1 MRQLAS
7 LLAAPAILLGLALL
21 GYWYYHWQGERR
33 ESIRSMENAVGRDDW
48 LMVRD
53 TLKDASDVSVSDDG
67 RVLTASLGGR
77 TLSFFFREG
86 ALWEKTPQSRSFVV
100 LPHARGTFS
109 MRNWHTVDC
118 RLVLD
123 WPGQREVSR
132 WETITLKGG

>member
-77 TLSFFFREG
+77 PLSFFFREG

-100 LPHARGTFS
+100 LPHARGKFS
-109 MRNWHTVDC
+109 MRDWHTVDC
-118 RLVLD
+118 CLVLD